1 MDETLII
8 GIHCPME
15 EMKDAWRRRG
25 QTGQSGAFIRHVIA
39 TLYRP
44 KGHAKRALLGG
55 THDFKIR

>member
-1 MDETLII
+1 
-8 GIHCPME
+8 ME
-15 EMKDAWRRRG
+15 EMKGAWRRRG

-44 KGHAKRALLGG
+44 SGHAKRVLLGG